1 MYRRLRLPLALLA
14 LAMVAGVLGYRVIEG
29 WSWLD
34 SLWMVVITFT
44 SIGYGEVHPLSPS
57 GRVFTLA
64 LIIGGLS
71 IVSYTVTQ
79 LTQAALEGD
88 LMREWRE
95 ARRRRLV
102 DGLKDH
108 FVVAGYG
115 RIGREVAEEL
125 AHAGQAVVVIDT
137 AFDSLD
143 DVEHDGIV
151 AIVGDAGSDDVLRRA
166 GILRAKGLAVA
177 TPSGATNILVTLS
190 ARKLNPN
197 LRIMTRVERDDL
209 AQKAIHAG
217 ADGVLNPYSTGGTQM
232 AHGLVKPHVRSFLEL
247 ALARSYEDL
256 GIEDITIGVGGQC
269 LGSIGSLGLRDRCK
283 ILIVAVRKVSGPLI
297 TVPGPEVALEVGD
310 VAVVMGDPRDIEV
323 FRLLAS
329 PRT

>member
-1 MYRRLRLPLALLA
+1 MFRRLRIPFTLLA
-14 LAMVAGVLGYRVIEG
+14 LALVVGVLGYRLIEG

-34 SLWMVVITFT
+34 AVWMVVITFT
-44 SIGYGEVHPLSPS
+44 SIGYGEVHPLSPA

-71 IVSYTVTQ
+71 IVSYSVTK

-95 ARRRRLV
+95 ARRRRQV
-102 DGLKDH
+102 DAFKDH

-115 RIGREVAEEL
+115 RLGREVAEEL
-125 AHAGQAVVVIDT
+125 AHAGKSVVVIDT
-137 AFDSLD
+137 VFESIEEI
-143 DVEHDGIV
+143 EHGGIV
-151 AIVGDAGSDDVLRRA
+151 AVLGDAGSDDVLRKA

-197 LRIMTRVERDDL
+197 LRIMTRVERDEL

-217 ADGVLNPYSTGGTQM
+217 ADGVLNPYSHGGTQM

-247 ALARSYEDL
+247 ALARSYEDF
-256 GIEDITIGVGGQC
+256 GIEDVAIGAGKI

-283 ILIVAVRKVSGPLI
+283 VLIVAVRKPHGPLI
-297 TVPGPEVALEVGD
+297 TVPGPEVSLEVGD
-310 VAVVMGDPRDIEV
+310 IVVVMGDPRDIDL
-323 FRLLAS
+323 FRALAS
-329 PRT
+329 GA